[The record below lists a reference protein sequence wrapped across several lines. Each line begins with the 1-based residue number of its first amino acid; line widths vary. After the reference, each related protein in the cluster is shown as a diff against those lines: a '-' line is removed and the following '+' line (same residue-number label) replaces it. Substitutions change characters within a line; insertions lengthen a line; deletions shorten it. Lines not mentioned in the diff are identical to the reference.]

1 MPSPKVCPVNITDD
15 RALAHIADYFRALSE
30 PLRLKIVNLL
40 RNRVYNVGELTELLG
55 CSQANVSKHLA
66 ILARAG
72 FVSRINQGTSN
83 YYQIADQNIYT
94 LCDLVCGRLGEH
106 FAQQGETQALFTT
119 PKATRT
125 PRKRD
130 AGAARRQKP

>member
-1 MPSPKVCPVNITDD
+1 VNITDE

-40 RNRVYNVGELTELLG
+40 RDHVYNVSELTERLG

-66 ILARAG
+66 VLAREG
-72 FVSRINQGTSN
+72 FVSRINQGTSA
-83 YYQIADQNIYT
+83 YYQIADQNIYK

-106 FAQQGETQALFTT
+106 FAQQGETQALFTP
-119 PKATRT
+119 PKAKRA
-125 PRKRD
+125 PRKPD
-130 AGAARRQKP
+130 TGAPRRKKP